1 MRGNKSYIELKK
13 TALMQ
18 YFSRMN
24 DMQKKAVFTVNG
36 PLLVLAGA
44 GSGKTTVIVNRIA
57 NMINFGNAYFDETR
71 SGNADDI
78 EFLEAYINGET
89 DDLDGLRE
97 AVAVNPIKP
106 WNILAITFTNKA
118 ANELKER
125 LNAMLGEEALSI
137 HAATFHSACVRIL
150 RQEIDRIGYG
160 KDFTIYDSDDAQR
173 LIKSVMAEM
182 EVSEKNFAPKAL
194 LSEISFAKNRMITS
208 AEMKENAGADFRKKT
223 IARVYSHYCARLKE
237 SNALDF
243 DDILLLTVKIF
254 EDFPEAL
261 DKFRNRYKYILVD
274 EYQDTNQV
282 QFRLVSL
289 LSEQHRNICVVGD
302 DDQSIYKF
310 RGADITNILSFENQ
324 FEGAV
329 VIRLE
334 QNYRST
340 KTILNAAN
348 AVIAHNEERKE
359 KALWTNGDEGEKICW
374 YKACDE
380 NDEAQFIANEI
391 LKHYKESG
399 KYSDNAVLYRMNA
412 QSNKIEQALIKSGIP
427 YKIYGGLRF
436 TDRAEIR
443 DVIAYLNFINNPFDM
458 VRFERIVNKPKRNVG
473 DTTVELIKQ
482 ISTDLKLSPLDV
494 MRNCDEYAPL
504 SKKVS
509 TLKTVAAMFDS
520 LIEKV
525 DVLPL
530 NELLDEVLA
539 KSGYMAYLRGLGD
552 EGVNKIENVQE
563 FYSTVASYTDEAEE
577 PNLNEFL
584 EEVALYTEADR
595 DDNSDDRVTLMTVH
609 SAKGLEYD
617 NVFVVGM
624 EEGIFPGIRSMDSPE
639 DLEEERRLAY
649 VAITRAKK
657 KLYLS
662 NAAQRLLFGQTQRN
676 LTSRFIKEITRELIE
691 KNDNTISLRN
701 QMSNEAVTA
710 VHSSSLQQQLARNKA
725 KSNAKAE
732 AVEYTAGERVMH
744 NSFGEGTVLS
754 VKKMSN
760 DSMLEI
766 AFDKVGT
773 KRLMANFAKLK
784 KI

>member
-310 RGADITNILSFENQ
+310 RGADITNILSFEKQ

-359 KALWTNGDEGEKICW
+359 KALWTNGDEGDKICW

-412 QSNKIEQALIKSGIP
+412 QSNKIEQALIKKHIP
-427 YKIYGGLRF
+427 YKIYGGLQF
-436 TDRAEIR
+436 NKHSEIK
-443 DVIAYLNFINNPFDM
+443 DIVAYLSFINNPFDM

-552 EGVNKIENVQE
+552 EGENKIENVHE
-563 FYSTVASYTDEAEE
+563 FYSNIASYMENSDD

-584 EEVALYTEADR
+584 EEQALYTESDR
-595 DDNSDDRVTLMTVH
+595 DDISDDRVTLMTVH
-609 SAKGLEYD
+609 SAKGLEFD

-624 EEGIFPGIRSMDSPE
+624 EENIFPGTHSEI
-639 DLEEERRLAY
+639 EEERRLAY

-662 NAAQRLLFGQTQRN
+662 NTARRMLYGQTQSN

-725 KSNAKAE
+725 KSNTKAE

>member
-310 RGADITNILSFENQ
+310 RGADITNILSFEKQ

-359 KALWTNGDEGEKICW
+359 KALWTNGDEGDKICW

-563 FYSTVASYTDEAEE
+563 FYSTVASYTDEAED

-760 DSMLEI
+760 DNMLEI

>member
-24 DMQKKAVFTVNG
+24 DMQKKDVFTVNG

-310 RGADITNILSFENQ
+310 RGADITNILSFEKQ

-359 KALWTNGDEGEKICW
+359 KALWTNGDEGDKICW

-563 FYSTVASYTDEAEE
+563 FYSTVASYTDEAED

-760 DSMLEI
+760 DNMLEI